1 AHLRQCGA
9 DDNQID
15 QDELFDCHVN
25 NSAPGE
31 HGSLLSR
38 AGSARDFAIHYSGIM
53 MNLPSPAAAQGLLRY
68 LPTLALGTIGG
79 SIAWLCHL
87 PLPWLLGAMIAT
99 TLTSLAGIR
108 LGSPGRARQAVL
120 VIIGVMLGSAFTPEL
135 SGDLTSW
142 VLSLAIMLAATAAMM
157 VVAVWFSWRVAG
169 QSLDTALYSGA
180 PGGLSVLLLMA
191 HESGADLRAVGISH
205 AVRILVLL
213 LAIPPILGAIGHI
226 DLGSGSSTA
235 TQWLVMPAAEDI
247 AWLIA
252 AAVLGVWLG
261 RLLRLPNRLLFG
273 PALVSSVLHFTGVT
287 HAALPPLLVA
297 LAQVI
302 IGTSVGVR
310 FVGVA
315 LGDMARQLGLAVV
328 QALMLTAL
336 AVLAAWLGHLLTG
349 YSMAAALLAYM
360 PGGAPELSLVALSLD
375 IEPAFV
381 TSHHLLRITVLI
393 LAMPI
398 LLGLIRRYL
407 TRTRS

>member
-1 AHLRQCGA
+1 
-9 DDNQID
+9 
-15 QDELFDCHVN
+15 
-25 NSAPGE
+25 
-31 HGSLLSR
+31 
-38 AGSARDFAIHYSGIM
+38 
-53 MNLPSPAAAQGLLRY
+53 MNLPSPASTQGLLRY
-68 LPTLALGTIGG
+68 LPTLALGIIGG
-79 SIAWLCHL
+79 SIAWFCHL

-99 TLTSLAGIR
+99 TLTSLSGIR
-108 LGSPGRARQAVL
+108 LGSPGRARKAVL

-135 SGDLTSW
+135 SGNLSSW
-142 VLSLAIMLAATAAMM
+142 VMSMAIMLAATAVMM

-180 PGGLSVLLLMA
+180 PGGLSVLLMMA
-191 HESGADLRAVGISH
+191 HEAGADLRAVGISH
-205 AVRILVLL
+205 AVRILVIL
-213 LAIPPILGAIGHI
+213 LAIPPILGAIGHV
-226 DLGSGSSTA
+226 DLSASRNTA
-235 TQWLVMPAAEDI
+235 AQWLILPTAEDS

-252 AAVLGVWLG
+252 AALLGVWAG

-273 PALVSSVLHFTGVT
+273 PALVSSLLHFSGVT

-328 QALMLTAL
+328 QALLLTGL

-349 YSMAAALLAYM
+349 YSVAAALLAYM
-360 PGGAPELSLVALSLD
+360 PGGAPELSLVALSLN

-398 LLGLIRRYL
+398 LLALIRRRL
-407 TRTRS
+407 TRSNEKH

>member
-1 AHLRQCGA
+1 
-9 DDNQID
+9 
-15 QDELFDCHVN
+15 
-25 NSAPGE
+25 
-31 HGSLLSR
+31 
-38 AGSARDFAIHYSGIM
+38 
-53 MNLPSPAAAQGLLRY
+53 MNLPSPSAANGLLRY
-68 LPTLALGTIGG
+68 LPTLALGVIGG
-79 SIAWLCHL
+79 SIAWFCHL

-99 TLTSLAGIR
+99 TLTSLSGIR
-108 LGSPGRARQAVL
+108 LGSPGKARQGVL
-120 VIIGVMLGSAFTPEL
+120 VIIGVMLGSAFTPDL
-135 SGDLTSW
+135 SGDLSSW
-142 VLSLAIMLAATAAMM
+142 VQSLVIMLAATAAMM

-191 HESGADLRAVGISH
+191 HESGADIRAVGISH

-213 LAIPPILGAIGHI
+213 LAIPPILSAIGHI
-226 DLGSGSSTA
+226 DLVNSNATSA
-235 TQWLVMPAAEDI
+235 TQWLAIPALEDI
-247 AWLIA
+247 GWLIA
-252 AAVLGVWLG
+252 AAALGVWVG

-273 PALVSSVLHFTGVT
+273 PALVSSLLHFSGVT
-287 HAALPPLLVA
+287 HASLPPLLVA

-315 LGDMARQLGLAVV
+315 LRDMARQLGLAII

-360 PGGAPELSLVALSLD
+360 PGGAPELSLVALSLN

-393 LAMPI
+393 LALPL
-398 LLGLIRRYL
+398 LLGIARRYL
-407 TRTRS
+407 AR